1 MLKITSQELI
11 KTGYEFQN
19 AKITSASLNMENHGC
34 LTLDLCLEGQGWG
47 CVFGGYCLGKGY
59 LGADFDYFKGYS
71 SGMKAIMLIM
81 DVVGVESLEDMNGK
95 YVRVATKGWGNCV
108 KIIGN
113 IMNDKWFDYES
124 FFNDEKEVEK
134 EK

>member
-47 CVFGGYCLGKGY
+47 
-59 LGADFDYFKGYS
+59 S
-71 SGMKAIMLIM
+71 
-81 DVVGVESLEDMNGK
+81 
-95 YVRVATKGWGNCV
+95 CV

-113 IMNDKWFDYES
+113 IMNDK
-124 FFNDEKEVEK
+124 
-134 EK
+134 